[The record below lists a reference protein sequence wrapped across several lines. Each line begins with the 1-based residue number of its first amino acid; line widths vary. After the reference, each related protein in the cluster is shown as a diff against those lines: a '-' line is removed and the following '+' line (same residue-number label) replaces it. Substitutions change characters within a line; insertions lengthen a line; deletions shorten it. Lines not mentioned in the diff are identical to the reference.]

1 MSRNPSQVEF
11 SNRSETIVAFSHN
24 RGILKTNG
32 FGDYFFR
39 GTDDNRFACCSP

>member
-11 SNRSETIVAFSHN
+11 SNRSKTIVAFSHN